1 MDRMSSNGT
10 SRGREQKSA
19 RIPAA
24 ATGGK
29 GLGSPTSLSPTG
41 KRILAAARRVLAR
54 GGYEALSIKA
64 IAEEA
69 GEQRSSIAYHF
80 GDKAGLV
87 IMLQDSLVRDL
98 ELRAPPKLKDTLIG
112 EERIRAYLKLHRR
125 IAIDSRYWRTFF
137 GLVPHMLHDRRL
149 HARAAEMMDG
159 YYRNSLRS
167 LGLESGQR
175 AQPQMEIAASLALA
189 VLEGFALQYH
199 LHPKDFDMDAR
210 FELWESLFTP
220 LVLSLLEQAQG
231 EGDSS

>member
-1 MDRMSSNGT
+1 MDRISSSET
-10 SRGREQKSA
+10 RRGRKRLSE

-29 GLGSPTSLSPTG
+29 GPGSPTGLSPTG
-41 KRILAAARRVLAR
+41 RRILAAARRVLAR

-80 GDKAGLV
+80 VDKAGLV
-87 IMLQDSLVRDL
+87 IMLQDSLIRDL
-98 ELRAPPKLKDTLIG
+98 ELRTPPKLPDTLIG
-112 EERIRAYLKLHRR
+112 EERIRAYLERHRR

-149 HARAAEMMDG
+149 HERAAVMMDG
-159 YYRNSLRS
+159 YYRNSLS
-167 LGLESGQR
+167 ALGLESAQR
-175 AQPQMEIAASLALA
+175 AQPQMEMAASLALA
-189 VLEGFALQYH
+189 VLEGFALQYQ

-210 FELWESLFTP
+210 FDLWESLFTP
-220 LVLSLLEQAQG
+220 LVLSLSEPAQE